1 MLKNISRLKS
11 EGSPTFG
18 ADMLSRLGGVAFI
31 FAFALVGGYLVSW
44 KLSAQTAVVAPADRE
59 ALGAAK
65 QSYDLGGIKAYQS
78 ILIGR
83 SAQTEAQWHRAA
95 NLWQEAIQLMQ
106 AVPPNT
112 PEYTLAQL
120 KIAEYQSHLIYAKDA
135 ELKASAFRL
144 GTNQATEAFAKS
156 QIAKTEADWQEAVS
170 WWQSALKLMQAVPK
184 YSADYQRAQ
193 EKISEYEANL
203 RHSQK
208 EVQKAGA
215 FRMAVKAATEA
226 SALVQS
232 AKTSGEWSLVANLW
246 SKAID
251 LMKSVPPGS
260 DNYITALEK
269 VWEYQAKL
277 KYAKQKS
284 AELQAVSNAS
294 KDSDSDF
301 SKIYIPAKVQN
312 QALSKGKVY
321 LEELFSVMANGLD
334 FDDME
339 SPSVIKPGVYMIRY
353 RLNGT
358 DGEEKWPETVAVF
371 FDSLANPLGHQ
382 VIVP

>member
-1 MLKNISRLKS
+1 MMSRI
-11 EGSPTFG
+11 
-18 ADMLSRLGGVAFI
+18 GGVTFI

-44 KLSAQTAVVAPADRE
+44 KLSAQTAVVAAADRP
-59 ALGAAK
+59 ALSAAK
-65 QSYDLGGIKAYQS
+65 KSYDLGGIKAQQS

-83 SAQTEAQWHRAA
+83 SAQTETEWNRAA

-106 AVPPNT
+106 AVPPDT

-144 GTNQATEAFAKS
+144 GTNQATAAFAKS
-156 QIAKTEADWQEAVS
+156 QTAKTEADWQAAVS
-170 WWQSALKLMQAVPK
+170 LWESALKLMQAVPK
-184 YSADYQRAQ
+184 YSSDYQQAQ
-193 EKISEYEANL
+193 AKISEYEANF

-215 FRMAVKAATEA
+215 FRLAVKAATEA

-251 LMKSVPPGS
+251 LMKSVPPGN

-269 VWEYQAKL
+269 AWEYQGKL

-284 AELQAVSNAS
+284 AELQAISNAN

-312 QALSKGKVY
+312 EALSKGKVY
-321 LEELFSVMANGLD
+321 LEELFSVMANGVDLD
-334 FDDME
+334 EME

-353 RLNGT
+353 RLNAA